1 MLRNNNLDSGNVIF
15 RQVIDKSELKKLAHA
30 RLKDSKILCSEER
43 YGGAVYICGYVI
55 ELGLKLRICKTLK
68 WVGYPSTNRE
78 FNDFKSFK
86 THNLDVLLALSGIE
100 KEVKKQY
107 LTEWSSTAIWDPESR
122 YNPIGTMS
130 KREAELMLNSAEKLL
145 KIL

>member
-1 MLRNNNLDSGNVIF
+1 MPEKVISNTSCLIVL
-15 RQVIDKSELKKLAHA
+15 QKIDELALA

-43 YGGAVYICGYVI
+43 YDGSVYICGYVI
-55 ELGLKLRICKTLK
+55 ESGLKLRICKTLN

-100 KEVKKQY
+100 EKVKTQF
-107 LTEWSSTAIWDPESR
+107 LTEWSSTAIWDPEAR
-122 YNPIGTMS
+122 YNPIGTMN

-145 KIL
+145 NFF